1 MTRITKTN
9 FKQALINSGG
19 NQSRIAEK
27 MEVTRSAVN
36 IFLKRHPDMRE
47 ALEEQINLLYDTAQD
62 SQAMQI
68 LAHKNVDESKWLL
81 MNTKRGRERGFGNK
95 TEIEH
100 SGSIQGAIFN
110 EVIKSNEE
118 IKEMKNGKTNNSKPK
133 AK

>member
-1 MTRITKTN
+1 MTRITKKN

-27 MEVTRSAVN
+27 LEVRRSTVCE
-36 IFLKRHPDMRE
+36 FLKRHPDMRE
-47 ALEEQINLLYDTAQD
+47 LLEEQINLLYDTAQD

-81 MNTKRGRERGFGNK
+81 MNTKRGRERGFGKK
-95 TEIEH
+95 TELEL
-100 SGSIQGAIFN
+100 SGTIQGAIFH

-118 IKEMKNGKTNNSKPK
+118 IKEMKNGKTNNSK
-133 AK
+133 